1 MMTEERDAWWGP
13 VALLMLLIAFSMDL
27 LVWQLSGGTEFSSII
42 ERAILGF
49 TLAFGLTSFAL
60 LLISLGAV
68 HSHVRWQEQVVGLF
82 LLTGLGLSLTN
93 WQMEGSFDAMRDE
106 GVILLSGITAMLAA
120 VGLVFGLLLALVTGR
135 EHTPD
140 PLLELD
146 STHGDVSLEL
156 ED

>member
-42 ERAILGF
+42 ERVILGF

-93 WQMEGSFDAMRDE
+93 WQMEGSVDAIRDE

-135 EHTPD
+135 EHIPD
-140 PLLELD
+140 PLLEMD

>member
-42 ERAILGF
+42 ERVILGF

-93 WQMEGSFDAMRDE
+93 WQMEGSVDAMRDE

-140 PLLELD
+140 PLLEMD
-146 STHGDVSLEL
+146 STHGDVALEL